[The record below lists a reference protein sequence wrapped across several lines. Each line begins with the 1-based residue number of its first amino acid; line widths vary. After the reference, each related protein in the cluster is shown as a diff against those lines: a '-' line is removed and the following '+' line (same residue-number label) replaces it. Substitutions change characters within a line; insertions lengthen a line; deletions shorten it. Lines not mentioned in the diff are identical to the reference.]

1 MLIEV
6 ETSAL
11 QQAALARAKQDSA
24 LEAKACALMK
34 QYGFFLPSPAK
45 DFFRE
50 LANHLN
56 WNHLKGQ
63 LK

>member
-1 MLIEV
+1 MQLDVELSEV
-6 ETSAL
+6 R
-11 QQAALARAKQDSA
+11 AAAGAHAAKDSA

-34 QYGFFLPSPAK
+34 QYGFILPRPAK

-56 WNHLKGQ
+56 WNTLKGQ
-63 LK
+63 IK